1 MQQLSECVWC
11 VCDVEC
17 NVKHNGM
24 CAWHARCHV
33 GRRVKYFAELVFLLE
48 LAACLVTLLSVVY
61 ITFNSRL
68 I

>member
-1 MQQLSECVWC
+1 MCGA
-11 VCDVEC
+11 CDVEC
-17 NVKHNGM
+17 NVKHIGM
-24 CAWHARCHV
+24 CAWHARCRV
-33 GRRVKYFAELVFLLE
+33 GRRVKYFAELVYLE